1 MLLGYS
7 TYFTTIIR
15 SNADPA
21 VEHVQCRQSRQPVV
35 ISAATSTVTWPLLY
49 GPDFTDRAPRVDGG
63 TLYVKGKEKI
73 RGRRQDDRTGLEQ
86 HSLFPPLSPH
96 VGRE

>member
-21 VEHVQCRQSRQPVV
+21 VDMYNVDNPVSLV
-35 ISAATSTVTWPLLY
+35 GYLSVTSMVTGPSSTAPTSPTARPASTAAPST
-49 GPDFTDRAPRVDGG
+49 
-63 TLYVKGKEKI
+63 
-73 RGRRQDDRTGLEQ
+73 
-86 HSLFPPLSPH
+86 
-96 VGRE
+96 